1 MAMRVLTVLFIL
13 MLGLPVQA
21 EIYKCTVNGKTQFSD
36 QPCSDKAEIIEIKI
50 HQPEAEDVTT
60 QQQITQQFK
69 EESRVNT
76 IHSLHKENETLK
88 TQITEL
94 EKQREAELEELSQRT
109 YQYDDDTIATKE
121 PGLFQEM
128 NDVMVSYQKKIRQIE
143 NLIQQNESTMSQL
156 QQNAP

>member
-1 MAMRVLTVLFIL
+1 MRFLTALLALVLV
-13 MLGLPVQA
+13 LPVQA

-36 QPCSDKAEIIEIKI
+36 QPCSDKAEIIELKI
-50 HQPEAEDVTT
+50 RQPKAEDVTT

-76 IHSLHKENETLK
+76 IHSLHEENETLK
-88 TQITEL
+88 AQITEL

-121 PGLFQEM
+121 PGLFQKM
-128 NDVMVSYQKKIRQIE
+128 NDVMASYQKKIRQIE
-143 NLIQQNESTMSQL
+143 NRIRENENTMSQL
-156 QQNAP
+156 Q